1 MLDNL
6 LGKDLRIHHIGIVA
20 QNEQQIE
27 DFKNTLGLEEI
38 ARETIDK
45 YNVTNVFLRCAGETK
60 LHFMI
65 PHKGTLKNFNQ
76 GRGGIHHIA
85 FCTRDIQKTQ
95 KELEEK
101 GVKFIAPQEQEGII
115 KFKFNFALPNIA
127 GINIELIEDPDFKW
141 E

>member
-6 LGKDLRIHHIGIVA
+6 LGKDLKIHHIGIVA

-38 ARETIDK
+38 AREKIEK
-45 YNVTNVFLRCAGETK
+45 YNVTNIFLRCSGETK

-65 PHKGTLKNFNQ
+65 PHKGALKNFNQ

-95 KELEEK
+95 KELEKK